1 MNMPARFCEALNDF
15 GAGSAES
22 PVLVKAPARVNII
35 GEHAD
40 YNGGFV
46 LPMSTAI
53 FTWVA
58 ASRRQDRRVR
68 VKSHNVGEERSFEL
82 NDIRHGETVSWIEYV
97 KGVAAELADYG
108 VKLHGADILIDSE
121 IPLGG
126 GLSSSASLELGVAYA
141 LLAIA
146 KESVPA
152 PELAELCQRAERR
165 YAGVQCGIMDQYTL
179 ACAGEGNAILLDCRS
194 LNAEQVPVP
203 SDVSFILTDSGVRH
217 SLPDGDFNERAGECA
232 AAVDILAHNA
242 TDIELLRDLQAD
254 VLEANKKVLGDRL
267 YRRCRHVVT
276 EMKRVQRTVQAL
288 EDDDLQQL
296 GSLLNACH
304 DSLREDF
311 EVSCDELEALVAA
324 ANATEGVYGSRMVG
338 AGFGG
343 CVLSVANTDNVED
356 VAAEIRANYRAVS
369 GKEPWQHIVEPAEPA
384 RVISGA

>member
-1 MNMPARFCEALNDF
+1 MPARFCEAMKDLGGGRAD
-15 GAGSAES
+15 S

-58 ASRRQDRRVR
+58 ASPRKDQRVR
-68 VKSHNVGEERSFEL
+68 VKSHNVGETRSFEL
-82 NDIRHGETVSWIEYV
+82 NGIRHGETVSWIEYV

-108 VKLHGADILIDSE
+108 VKLHGADILIDSD

-146 KESVPA
+146 GESVPT
-152 PELAELCQRAERR
+152 PELAMLCQRAERR

-179 ACAGEGNAILLDCRS
+179 ACAEEGNAILLDCRS
-194 LNAEQVPVP
+194 LDVAQVPVP
-203 SDVSFILTDSGVRH
+203 SNVSFILTDCGVRH
-217 SLPDGDFNERAGECA
+217 SLPDGDFNERARECA
-232 AAVDILAHNA
+232 SAVKILARNA
-242 TDIELLRDLQAD
+242 PDIELLRDLQAD
-254 VLEANKKVLGDRL
+254 VLEANKKALGDVL

-276 EMKRVQRTVQAL
+276 ENKRVQRTVQAL

-296 GSLLNACH
+296 GSLLDACH
-304 DSLREDF
+304 NSLREDF
-311 EVSCDELEALVAA
+311 EVSCDELESLVTA
-324 ANATEGVYGSRMVG
+324 ANGSDGVYGSRMVG

-343 CVLSVANTDNVED
+343 CVLSVTDTGNVD
-356 VAAEIRANYRAVS
+356 DIAADIRANYRAIS
-369 GKEPWQHIVEPAEPA
+369 GNEPWQHIVEPAEPA
-384 RVISGA
+384 QVVSDA